1 MALSAPYFEDLYRE
15 HDDPWGYR
23 HRWYE
28 RRKQQLTLAA
38 LPRERFRR
46 AFEPACANGE
56 LTALLAARCDALF
69 ACDLSGRAVQ
79 LARERCAKLR
89 NVAIE
94 QRVLPHEWPHSSLP
108 ANLREMPEM
117 PEMPEMHKMREMH
130 EMHDKSALHD
140 GRFDLIVIGEL
151 AYYLDPDETALLA
164 QRACAS
170 LSADGTLVACH
181 WRHAFVERRQ
191 SAEAAHAAFDRCA
204 SLTRMVHHEEPDLLL
219 DVWSVDGRSVAQQ
232 EGLA

>member
-1 MALSAPYFEDLYRE
+1 MALSATYFEDLYRVD
-15 HDDPWGYR
+15 DDPWGYR

-56 LTALLAARCDALF
+56 LTALLAARCDALV

-79 LARERCAKLR
+79 LARERCAELR
-89 NVAIE
+89 NVSIE
-94 QRVLPHEWPHSSLP
+94 QRVLPHEWPHVGASDT
-108 ANLREMPEM
+108 
-117 PEMPEMHKMREMH
+117 
-130 EMHDKSALHD
+130 HDLHD
-140 GRFDLIVIGEL
+140 RHDSPDRRFDLIVIGEL
-151 AYYLDPDETALLA
+151 AYYLDPDETAQLA

-170 LSADGTLVACH
+170 LSPDGTLVACH

-191 SAEAAHAAFDRCA
+191 PAEAAHAAFDRCTA
-204 SLTRMVHHEEPDLLL
+204 LTRIVHHEEPDLLL
-219 DVWSVDGRSVAQQ
+219 DVWSADGCSVAQQ

>member
-1 MALSAPYFEDLYRE
+1 MALSSTYFENLYRAD
-15 HDDPWGYR
+15 DDPWGYR

-56 LTALLAARCDALF
+56 LTALLAARCEALF

-79 LARERCAKLR
+79 LARERCAQLR

-94 QRVLPHEWPHSSLP
+94 QRVLPHEWPHAHP
-108 ANLREMPEM
+108 
-117 PEMPEMHKMREMH
+117 H
-130 EMHDKSALHD
+130 ETHDTHG

-151 AYYLDPDETALLA
+151 AYYLDADEIAQLA

-191 SAEAAHAAFDRCA
+191 SAEAAHAALDRCA
-204 SLTRMVHHEEPDLLL
+204 SLTRIVHHEEPDLLL
-219 DVWSVDGRSVAQQ
+219 DVWSADGRSVAQQ

>member
-1 MALSAPYFEDLYRE
+1 MALTTTYFEDLYRE
-15 HDDPWGYR
+15 NDDPWGYR

-56 LTALLAARCDALF
+56 LTALLAERCDALF

-79 LARERCAKLR
+79 LARERCAGLR
-89 NVAIE
+89 NVVIE
-94 QRVLPHEWPHSSLP
+94 QRVLPHEWPHANVSGVGPGSSD
-108 ANLREMPEM
+108 AQ
-117 PEMPEMHKMREMH
+117 
-130 EMHDKSALHD
+130 
-140 GRFDLIVIGEL
+140 FDLIVIGEL

-170 LSADGTLVACH
+170 LAADGTLVACH
-181 WRHAFVERRQ
+181 WRHAFVERRL
-191 SAEAAHAAFDRCA
+191 SAEAAHAVFDRAA
-204 SLTRMVHHEEPDLLL
+204 SLTRIVHHEEPDLLL
-219 DVWSVDGRSVAQQ
+219 DVWSADGRSVAQQ

>member
-1 MALSAPYFEDLYRE
+1 MALLTTYFEDLYRAD
-15 HDDPWGYR
+15 DDPWGYR

-46 AFEPACANGE
+46 AFEPACGNGE

-79 LARERCAKLR
+79 LARERCAQLR
-89 NVAIE
+89 HVAIE
-94 QRVLPHEWPHSSLP
+94 QRVLPHEWPHAHP
-108 ANLREMPEM
+108 RD
-117 PEMPEMHKMREMH
+117 KH
-130 EMHDKSALHD
+130 ETHGTQDT
-140 GRFDLIVIGEL
+140 RFDLIVIGEL
-151 AYYLDPDETALLA
+151 AYYLDAGETAQLA

-170 LSADGTLVACH
+170 LSSDGTLVACH

-191 SAEAAHAAFDRCA
+191 TAEAAHAAFDHCT
-204 SLTRMVHHEEPDLLL
+204 SLTRIVHHEEPDLLL
-219 DVWSVDGRSVAQQ
+219 DVWSADGRSVAQQ

>member
-1 MALSAPYFEDLYRE
+1 MALTTTYFEDLYRE
-15 HDDPWGYR
+15 DDDPWGYR

-79 LARERCAKLR
+79 LARERCAALG

-94 QRVLPHEWPHSSLP
+94 QRVLPREWPHGSPRSGPHSNLP
-108 ANLREMPEM
+108 VSPHEMP
-117 PEMPEMHKMREMH
+117 
-130 EMHDKSALHD
+130 DTLVTHD

-151 AYYLDPDETALLA
+151 AYYLDPDETAQLA

>member
-1 MALSAPYFEDLYRE
+1 MTLPTTYFDDLYLDD
-15 HDDPWGYR
+15 DDPWGYR

-46 AFEPACANGE
+46 AFEPACSNGE
-56 LTALLAARCDALF
+56 LTALLAARCDALL

-79 LARERCAKLR
+79 LARKRCAGLP

-94 QRVLPHEWPHSSLP
+94 QRVLPHEWPN
-108 ANLREMPEM
+108 ANVPE
-117 PEMPEMHKMREMH
+117 
-130 EMHDKSALHD
+130 A
-140 GRFDLIVIGEL
+140 RFDLIVIGEL
-151 AYYLDPDETALLA
+151 AYYLDPDETAQLA

-170 LSADGTLVACH
+170 LAADGVLIACH
-181 WRHAFVERRQ
+181 WRHAFIERRQ
-191 SAEAAHAAFDRCA
+191 SAEAAHAVFDA
-204 SLTRMVHHEEPDLLL
+204 ATGLTRIVRHEEPDLLL
-219 DVWSVDGRSVAQQ
+219 DVWSTDGRSVAQQ

>member
-1 MALSAPYFEDLYRE
+1 MALSATYFEDLYRVD
-15 HDDPWGYR
+15 DDPWGYR

-79 LARERCAKLR
+79 LARERCAELR
-89 NVAIE
+89 NVSIE
-94 QRVLPHEWPHSSLP
+94 QRVLPHEWPHVSASD
-108 ANLREMPEM
+108 R
-117 PEMPEMHKMREMH
+117 
-130 EMHDKSALHD
+130 HDLHD
-140 GRFDLIVIGEL
+140 RRDLPDRRFDLIVIGEL
-151 AYYLDPDETALLA
+151 AYYLDPDETAQLA

-170 LSADGTLVACH
+170 LSSDGTLVACH

-191 SAEAAHAAFDRCA
+191 PAEAAHAAFDRCI
-204 SLTRMVHHEEPDLLL
+204 SLTRIIHHEEPDLLL
-219 DVWSVDGRSVAQQ
+219 DVWSADGRSVAQQ